1 MLHALKARMPFITL
15 LSQNEIPFKTLR
27 KSPRCKTLWD
37 DLYWTKLWVF
47 VAIYSH
53 MVVKGLDCCFKTHY
67 ITIFFEWFPFLTC
80 RCSCF
85 QLGFPIPPRDRP
97 TLWAWWW
104 REEGCQ
110 QRLTVSGLFVFLK
123 LGLDISELH
132 NSCCFC
138 FLHWHISLVWCQE
151 CGKSFAFVFWI
162 TKKKIEVDENR
173 VRVRSLC
180 PYYTI
185 IMQNYTHYST
195 F

>member
-1 MLHALKARMPFITL
+1 MKFPLKLLEKAL
-15 LSQNEIPFKTLR
+15 
-27 KSPRCKTLWD
+27 
-37 DLYWTKLWVF
+37 
-47 VAIYSH
+47 
-53 MVVKGLDCCFKTHY
+53 VVKLYGTTCIGQSYESSWLFTHTWLLKVLIVVLKH
-67 ITIFFEWFPFLTC
+67 ITIFFEWFPFLIC

-85 QLGFPIPPRDRP
+85 QLEFPIPPRDRP

-151 CGKSFAFVFWI
+151 CGKYFAFVFWI
-162 TKKKIEVDENR
+162 TKKKIEIDENR
-173 VRVRSLC
+173 VRVRFRSLC

-185 IMQNYTHYST
+185 IMQNYTQYST
-195 F
+195 FSNDYN